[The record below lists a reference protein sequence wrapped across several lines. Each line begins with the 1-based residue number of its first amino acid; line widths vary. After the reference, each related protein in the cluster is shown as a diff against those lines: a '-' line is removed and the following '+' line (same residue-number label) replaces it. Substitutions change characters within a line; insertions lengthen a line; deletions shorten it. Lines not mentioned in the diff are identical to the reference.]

1 MASFV
6 LVKSFSSLVT
16 NAEEWLMN
24 TNEIQLTKQK
34 REKAGEE
41 MWHWQDDCGMA
52 YHHKVALLKH
62 LI

>member
-1 MASFV
+1 
-6 LVKSFSSLVT
+6 
-16 NAEEWLMN
+16 MN

-41 MWHWQDDCGMA
+41 IGHWEDDCEMA

-62 LI
+62 LILKS